1 MSIRWV
7 KNIVIDGVKS
17 MIEIQIGDHLGQP
30 RLTGVGIGLKIGD
43 KCYARVNAETEEWFE
58 TTFDNREAIIKQ
70 GKDLLKERLKGR
82 KITYPDGKA
91 FDWS

>member
-17 MIEIQIGDHLGQP
+17 MIEIQIGD
-30 RLTGVGIGLKIGD
+30 RRIGD